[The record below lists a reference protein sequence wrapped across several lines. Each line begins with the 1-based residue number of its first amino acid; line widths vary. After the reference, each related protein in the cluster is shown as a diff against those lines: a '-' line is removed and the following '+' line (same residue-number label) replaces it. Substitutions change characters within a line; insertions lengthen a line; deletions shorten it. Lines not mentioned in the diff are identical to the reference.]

1 MDMNKGAPAPL
12 QMRNWRVLAAS
23 LLLAGIAISCAPD
36 PNLPIVEETADGW
49 RTGSLESVGLD
60 PAPILEAI
68 ERVEDGTYQNV
79 HSIVIVKDDKLV
91 FEDYF
96 SGHRWS
102 YSADQHKGELVDF
115 DRDTIH
121 NLASVTKSFT
131 SALVGIAI
139 DQGLISGVN
148 DPVFDYFQEYA
159 DLAIGEKEGLTL
171 EHLLTMTSGFEWN
184 EMQVPYSNRTNDL
197 VMLFNQLD
205 PVAYILE
212 KPLVTEPGEDWYYN
226 GGNTNLLGETIRE
239 VSGLRMDYFAEEFLF
254 DPLGI
259 TEFQWDYITPSVVHA
274 SGNLQLRPRDLA
286 KFGTLFLNGG
296 IWKGERIISEDWVRE
311 STKPRVS
318 VSSNVGYGYQWW
330 QSTYLSGGNS
340 YESYQASGWGGQEI
354 IVFPGLDMVVV
365 FTGGNYVGA
374 DVNAEILTKFILAAV
389 D

>member
-1 MDMNKGAPAPL
+1 MKRTTPVPP
-12 QMRNWRVLAAS
+12 QTTSWRIFATT
-23 LLLAGIAISCAPD
+23 LLLALFAVSCVSEAL
-36 PNLPIVEETADGW
+36 LPIPEETGDGW
-49 RTGSLESVGLD
+49 RTASLESVGLD
-60 PAPILEAI
+60 PGMFQEAVSRI
-68 ERVEDGTYQNV
+68 EDGSYPNV
-79 HSIVIVKDDKLV
+79 HSIVVVKDDKLV

-96 SGHRWS
+96 PGHRWS
-102 YSADQHKGELVDF
+102 YSADQHQGELVDF

-131 SALVGIAI
+131 SALVGITI
-139 DQGLISGVN
+139 DQGMIGGVK
-148 DPVFDYFQEYA
+148 DSVFDYLQEYGQYA
-159 DLAIGEKEGLTL
+159 VGEKDGLTL

-184 EMQVPYSNRTNDL
+184 EMEIPYNNRNNDL
-197 VMLFNQLD
+197 VMLFSQLD

-212 KPLVTEPGEDWYYN
+212 KPLVAQPGEDWYYN
-226 GGNTNLLGETIRE
+226 GGNTNLLGEVIRE
-239 VSGLRMDYFAEEFLF
+239 VSGMRMDYFAETFLF

-286 KFGTLFLNGG
+286 KFGYLFLNGG
-296 IWKGERIISEDWVRE
+296 VWDGERIISEEWTRE
-311 STKPRVS
+311 SAMQRVS

-330 QSTYLSGGNS
+330 QSTYRSGAKG

-354 IVFPGLDMVVV
+354 IVFSDLDMVVV

-374 DVNAEILTKFILAAV
+374 DVNAEILTEFILGAL